1 MRSVVESG
9 SRVKVRRVNGKP
21 YLYLVCP
28 DGSEKCAD
36 RLDRYPN
43 DIRALIES
51 VRRPRGEGA
60 GQQYGWRSSSN
71 PSSAAGEC

>member
-9 SRVKVRRVNGKP
+9 SRVKVRGVNGKP

-36 RLDRYPN
+36 RLDRYP
-43 DIRALIES
+43 DDVRALIES
-51 VRRPRGEGA
+51 VRKPRGEGA
-60 GQQYGWRSSSN
+60 GRQYGWCSSSN
-71 PSSAAGEC
+71 PSSATGEC